1 MDKREK
7 ESILSSAMRHAETTK
22 ELISEAGAIR
32 ALSAALKRH
41 FSANSFTLVADENTW
56 EVAGKQVETLLRDAD
71 LAIADIHIFPGKPML
86 EADYLYSVMLSQRF
100 LKIADAI
107 PIAIGSGTINDI
119 VKLASHMGERPYV
132 CVATASSVDGYA
144 SDGAAMLTE
153 GAKMT
158 HPCPAPTIII
168 GDDEIMATAPALL
181 TASGY
186 ADLMAKVP
194 AGADWIVADH
204 LGEAP
209 IDAISWE
216 LVQSRLRSY
225 LSDPSDTGAIFMGL
239 TLCGIAMQH
248 QKDSRPVSG
257 AEHLLSHVWEME
269 HLTHEGE
276 APLHGIKVG
285 IGSLMITSVYEL
297 LFSTDGTDGDALLS
311 HEKML
316 TQKIDLLTEYFAAFG
331 NIPLMKKT
339 LLAKYADPSR
349 QAARRAILIQ
359 DWALLK
365 ERVGAQLY
373 RYEEM
378 EELLKRAGCATTFA
392 EIGLDPLRGYGT
404 LKKAQL
410 IRNRYTVMDVLDDLG
425 LMDQTIA
432 SLVTQS
438 VR

>member
-1 MDKREK
+1 MNANEK
-7 ESILSSAMRHAETTK
+7 ESILSSAMRYAETTK
-22 ELISEAGAIR
+22 ELISERGAVR
-32 ALSAALKRH
+32 ALIGALQRH
-41 FSANSFTLVADENTW
+41 FPTNSFLLVADENTW
-56 EVAGKQVETLLRDAD
+56 EVAGRRVEGLLRDAK
-71 LAIADIHIFPGKPML
+71 LSIADIHIFSGKPML
-86 EADYLYSVMLSQRF
+86 EADYLYSVMLSERF
-100 LKIADAI
+100 LNSGDAI

-119 VKLASHMGERPYV
+119 VKLASHMASRPYV

-144 SDGAAMLTE
+144 SDGAAMLTD

-168 GDDEIMATAPALL
+168 GDDEIMATAPAIL

-186 ADLMAKVP
+186 ADLMAKIP

-225 LSDPSDTGAIFMGL
+225 LGDPTDTGAIFMGL

-269 HLTHEGE
+269 HLTHDGV

-297 LFSTDGTDGDALLS
+297 LFSGDGTGGDPLSGHEQMLADKINLLN
-311 HEKML
+311 
-316 TQKIDLLTEYFAAFG
+316 EYFSPFG
-331 NIPLMKKT
+331 NIPLMKKI
-339 LLAKYADPSR
+339 LLSKYVDPNRLS
-349 QAARRAILIQ
+349 QRRANLIKDWEILR
-359 DWALLK
+359 K
-365 ERVGAQLY
+365 RVEVQLY
-373 RYEEM
+373 PYEEIKD
-378 EELLKRAGCATTFA
+378 LLKRAGCATTFA
-392 EIGLDPLRGYGT
+392 EIGLDPVRGYGT

-425 LMDQTIA
+425 LMDWTIA
-432 SLVTQS
+432 TLIQ
-438 VR
+438 RAER